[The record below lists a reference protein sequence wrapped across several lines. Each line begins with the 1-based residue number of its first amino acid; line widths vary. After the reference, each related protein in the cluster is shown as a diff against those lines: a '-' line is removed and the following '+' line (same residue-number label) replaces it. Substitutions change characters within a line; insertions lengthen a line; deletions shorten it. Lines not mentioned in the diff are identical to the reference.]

1 MDFTICPTVLVGGGI
16 AYVSITIFQTRLHLI
31 GGQADGRIDFPGRYF
46 RPGYELLFIILMFF
60 SYIRQ
65 LDMFHRHRSFSGCF
79 LELSRES
86 FVFSVII
93 TRKNQASYIHF
104 TTFV

>member
-1 MDFTICPTVLVGGGI
+1 M
-16 AYVSITIFQTRLHLI
+16 
-31 GGQADGRIDFPGRYF
+31 
-46 RPGYELLFIILMFF
+46 MFF